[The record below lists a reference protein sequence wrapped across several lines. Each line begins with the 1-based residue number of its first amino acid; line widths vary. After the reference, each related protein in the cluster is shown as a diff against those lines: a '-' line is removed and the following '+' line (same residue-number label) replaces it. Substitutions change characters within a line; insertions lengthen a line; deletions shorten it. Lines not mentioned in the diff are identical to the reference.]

1 MASSNTQIISH
12 PNPET
17 IESEP
22 KTEQEWP
29 NQPCSPRAQGRTTPN
44 ETLNSTDP
52 GAGAHTRR
60 ASMGSSQS
68 QPSQT
73 QRRALPRQRGR
84 FSSSSSSAAAKGVA
98 PPVMPSFF
106 SFQQGSENVQNI
118 RYGTEASPLL
128 GRFRAVPRPSELD
141 RSSPRRARSANH
153 VGLLSAGYRGSV
165 HVGYGALI
173 AAELEAEDDG
183 GDGGDDEFEDDDDFA
198 LSGWSRTA
206 SVVRWLRRRARD
218 IDNTWVNP
226 KASAVKRTVD
236 VWYTR
241 WGALVVLPAVLVRCI
256 SFSLDAGCRSG
267 STMAS

>member
-1 MASSNTQIISH
+1 
-12 PNPET
+12 
-17 IESEP
+17 
-22 KTEQEWP
+22 
-29 NQPCSPRAQGRTTPN
+29 
-44 ETLNSTDP
+44 
-52 GAGAHTRR
+52 
-60 ASMGSSQS
+60 MGSSQS
-68 QPSQT
+68 LPSQP
-73 QRRALPRQRGR
+73 QRRAPPRQRGR
-84 FSSSSSSAAAKGVA
+84 FSSSSSAAAKGVA
-98 PPVMPSFF
+98 PPPMPSFF

-183 GDGGDDEFEDDDDFA
+183 GEDGDDEFEDDDGFA
-198 LSGWSRTA
+198 LSGWRRTA
-206 SVVRWLRRRARD
+206 WVVRWLRRRARE

-241 WGALVVLPAVLVRCI
+241 WGALVVLPAVLVCCI
-256 SFSLDAGCRSG
+256 FFPSRGGCLGEHNGVLRSW
-267 STMAS
+267 TNLT

>member
-1 MASSNTQIISH
+1 
-12 PNPET
+12 
-17 IESEP
+17 
-22 KTEQEWP
+22 
-29 NQPCSPRAQGRTTPN
+29 
-44 ETLNSTDP
+44 
-52 GAGAHTRR
+52 
-60 ASMGSSQS
+60 MGSSQS
-68 QPSQT
+68 LPSQP
-73 QRRALPRQRGR
+73 QRRAPPRQRGR
-84 FSSSSSSAAAKGVA
+84 FSSSSSAAAKGVA
-98 PPVMPSFF
+98 PPPMPSFF

-183 GDGGDDEFEDDDDFA
+183 GDGGDDEFEVDDFA

-206 SVVRWLRRRARD
+206 WVVRWLRRRAREV
-218 IDNTWVNP
+218 DNTWVNP

-241 WGALVVLPAVLVRCI
+241 WGALVVLPAVLVRCV
-256 SFSLDAGCRSG
+256 SFSSRGVCGSG
-267 STMAS
+267 STTAPWLHGLTSRKLARP